1 MATRTTFG
9 IATLFA
15 MLCACAPRADRK
27 ALLME
32 RAHELASGLEGVWV
46 DGLKAYGESLF
57 YGRAGCATCH
67 RVGDVGQRWTGPN
80 LGVDPACAG
89 DRAAHVARD
98 PVACE
103 PLAGRVE
110 ARRPGL
116 SAIEYVVES
125 VLDPDR
131 VIVPTYAPKV
141 MKRLDQPPVSLTDD
155 EILAI
160 AAFVSGG
167 ACPKQAADIA
177 AARHFFGPCRLARDR

>member
-1 MATRTTFG
+1 MKATRTAFG
-9 IATLFA
+9 IALA
-15 MLCACAPRADRK
+15 MLVACAPRADRK
-27 ALLME
+27 ALLMQ
-32 RAHELASGLEGVWV
+32 RAHTLASGLEGVWV
-46 DGLKAYGESLF
+46 DGLKAYGEALF
-57 YGRAGCATCH
+57 FGRAGCATCH
-67 RVGDVGQRWTGPN
+67 RVGDHGQRWTGPN

-89 DRAAHVARD
+89 ARAVLTDKD

-103 PLAGRVE
+103 AVAGRVG

-131 VIVPTYAPKV
+131 VIAPTYAPKV

-167 ACPKQAADIA
+167 ACPKAAAEIA
-177 AARHFFGPCRLARDR
+177 AARRFFGPCKRARDR